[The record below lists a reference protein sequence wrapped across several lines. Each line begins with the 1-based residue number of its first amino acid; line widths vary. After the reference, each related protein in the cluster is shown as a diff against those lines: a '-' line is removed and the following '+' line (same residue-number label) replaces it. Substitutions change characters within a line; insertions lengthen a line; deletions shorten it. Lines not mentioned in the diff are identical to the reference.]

1 MPIDEEGANA
11 VNPLMEKISL
21 FKMFYDKEKQLKVQL
36 AETVLEK
43 ENIEA
48 ILYEAM
54 VYEGIQNIK
63 TDIGLFYLLDKD
75 YASIK
80 PDLQDEFFEYLK
92 ATDNGTL
99 IRPSIHSQTLTSWV
113 KEQIGDES
121 LEDNEELSKYITIFT
136 RHKVGVRSK

>member
-1 MPIDEEGANA
+1 MSTNEEGANA
-11 VNPLMEKISL
+11 VNPLMEKLSL
-21 FKMFYDKEKQLKVQL
+21 FKMFYDKEKQLKALL
-36 AETVLEK
+36 AETVQEK

-54 VYEGIQNIK
+54 VYEGVQNIK
-63 TDIGLFYLLDKD
+63 TGMGVFYLLDKD

-92 ATDNGTL
+92 SSNNFYL
-99 IRPSIHSQTLTSWV
+99 IRPTIHSQTLTSWV

-121 LEDNEELSKYITIFT
+121 LEDNEELSKYITLFT